1 MTKPIQIRNEAAVR
15 EIRDAAALSRLSMT
29 EVVAEGVRM
38 FLERERRRAGRA
50 DQDRRIDEIMA
61 RVRALPRTG
70 EELTDADLYDEDGLP
85 H

>member
-1 MTKPIQIRNEAAVR
+1 MTKPIQIRNEEVVR
-15 EIRDAAALSRLSMT
+15 EIREAAALSRRTMT

-38 FLERERRRAGRA
+38 FHERERRRAGR
-50 DQDRRIDEIMA
+50 DERDRRIDEIMA

-70 EELTDADLYDEDGLP
+70 EDLTDADLYDEDGFP